1 MATDPGGPKRHA
13 LGVDFGTSN
22 TVAVARWPDGRA
34 RPILVDGS
42 PLLPSAVYAE
52 PGGALAV
59 GRDAVHSARLD
70 PARFEPNPKRRIDDG
85 LVLLGEHEFEV
96 VDLVAGVLARVAEEW
111 HRAVGPVRPDTTLT
125 CPATW
130 GATRRGLLAEASERA
145 GLAGARLVAEP
156 VAAATYFA
164 EILGRDVPIGSVVV
178 VHDFGAGTFDA
189 SVVARTASG
198 FEVMAVDGRDDIGG
212 LDVDA
217 AIVEHLRTDE
227 WQRLL
232 EPTTVEERR
241 ARRQLWDDV
250 RIAKERLS
258 RAQSADFVVPLLDTE
273 VHLTRDELEKLARPV
288 LDQTV
293 RITKGLIRWAD
304 LPEGRLAG
312 VFLVGGASRIPLVA
326 TLLHRELG
334 EAPVVIEQPEL
345 VVAEGSILAD
355 AALLTSQPAAP
366 GPTAELRLV
375 SQGRAESAT
384 VKVAQVAPPPA
395 HLPGTT
401 GLQPAVD
408 PWPDAD
414 HGHWLPDPQA
424 TVATAKPRFDTAP
437 AVPANAPAPPR
448 TDTRPM
454 PPVKATS
461 RPVSPSP
468 QATPPPRSQPRSH
481 PPSQP
486 RTEPRNQPRS
496 QPRTQVAP
504 PAKVAKRKPRRR
516 RGRFLR
522 FLQIMLSIVVMV
534 TVPVA
539 ALVVAYGY
547 GNGDTWTNNVENLL
561 RDIEGILGI

>member
-1 MATDPGGPKRHA
+1 MSIDHRGPQPPKRHA

-130 GATRRGLLAEASERA
+130 GATRRGLLAEASERSGLAGARPVTAA
-145 GLAGARLVAEP
+145 GLAGARRATEP

-189 SVVARTASG
+189 SVVARTSSG

-212 LDVDA
+212 LDIDA

-227 WQRLL
+227 WQRLM
-232 EPTTVEERR
+232 EPSTLEERR
-241 ARRQLWDDV
+241 AQRQLWDDV

-258 RAQSADFVVPLLDTE
+258 RSQSADFVVPLLDTE

-288 LDQTV
+288 LEQTV
-293 RITKGLIRWAD
+293 RITNGLIRWAD

-355 AALLTSQPAAP
+355 AALLTTQPAAP

-384 VKVAQVAPPPA
+384 VKVA
-395 HLPGTT
+395 
-401 GLQPAVD
+401 
-408 PWPDAD
+408 
-414 HGHWLPDPQA
+414 
-424 TVATAKPRFDTAP
+424 
-437 AVPANAPAPPR
+437 R
-448 TDTRPM
+448 T
-454 PPVKATS
+454 
-461 RPVSPSP
+461 
-468 QATPPPRSQPRSH
+468 
-481 PPSQP
+481 
-486 RTEPRNQPRS
+486 
-496 QPRTQVAP
+496 
-504 PAKVAKRKPRRR
+504 
-516 RGRFLR
+516 
-522 FLQIMLSIVVMV
+522 
-534 TVPVA
+534 
-539 ALVVAYGY
+539 
-547 GNGDTWTNNVENLL
+547 
-561 RDIEGILGI
+561 